1 MTVKEKENEQ
11 LLDEKFRKDAEKVK
25 KDVTLMVGDSV
36 SRVSQEFDKLANTT
50 KETVVN
56 AAETVRKEVGNGLSQ
71 YNEKARDVAEKVP
84 GDIANKA
91 TQYPWVAISI
101 ALTVGFLLGS
111 FIKPGRKYV
120 NQA

>member
-1 MTVKEKENEQ
+1 MNVKENEQ
-11 LLDEKFRKDAEKVK
+11 ELDEKVRQDAVQVK
-25 KDVTLMVGDSV
+25 KDVSMMVGDSV

-50 KETVVN
+50 KETVTS
-56 AAETVRKEVGNGLSQ
+56 AAETVKRELGNGLNQ
-71 YNEKARDVAEKVP
+71 YNEKARDVAEKLP
-84 GDIANKA
+84 GDLANKA
-91 TQYPWVAISI
+91 VQYPWVAISA

>member
-50 KETVVN
+50 KETVVS
-56 AAETVRKEVGNGLSQ
+56 AAETVKREVGNGLSQ

-84 GDIANKA
+84 GDIAKKA
-91 TQYPWVAISI
+91 TEYPWVAISI